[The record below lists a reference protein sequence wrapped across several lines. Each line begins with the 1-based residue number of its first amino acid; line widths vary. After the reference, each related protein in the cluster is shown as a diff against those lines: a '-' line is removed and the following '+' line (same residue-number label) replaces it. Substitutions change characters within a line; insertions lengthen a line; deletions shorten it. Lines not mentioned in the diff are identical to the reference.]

1 MGTNSVDTVDIVHLP
16 QHWANKSV
24 TEQLM
29 SSFQAGILRCFP
41 PQLLYK
47 KTKKSK
53 GKNAPCNLCKWNLS
67 LKGQNFCSS
76 GRLQKVAQQLLCL
89 RSDTFVFHI
98 WLSAHNEAGAG
109 CRQSRDAVIT
119 KHFLQGSQKSSSR
132 DSLFRWNS
140 IVMSK
145 GTN

>member
-1 MGTNSVDTVDIVHLP
+1 MGTNSAVAHCKHCSLAPT
-16 QHWANKSV
+16 
-24 TEQLM
+24 
-29 SSFQAGILRCFP
+29 SFRTIHVIIWSREIPMVFP

-47 KTKKSK
+47 NKKSK

-119 KHFLQGSQKSSSR
+119 KFFCKVLKNRALGIHYSDGFQLWCK
-132 DSLFRWNS
+132 
-140 IVMSK
+140 K
-145 GTN
+145 GMDE

>member
-1 MGTNSVDTVDIVHLP
+1 MGTNSAVAHCK
-16 QHWANKSV
+16 HCSV
-24 TEQLM
+24 RFTTIHVM
-29 SSFQAGILRCFP
+29 ISSREIPTIFT

-47 KTKKSK
+47 NKKSK
-53 GKNAPCNLCKWNLS
+53 SKNAPCNLCKWNLS

-145 GTN
+145 GRFRKSPSI

>member
-1 MGTNSVDTVDIVHLP
+1 MGTNSAVAHCKNCSLAPTSLFKQGNSD
-16 QHWANKSV
+16 
-24 TEQLM
+24 
-29 SSFQAGILRCFP
+29 GFP

-47 KTKKSK
+47 NKKSK

-98 WLSAHNEAGAG
+98 
-109 CRQSRDAVIT
+109 
-119 KHFLQGSQKSSSR
+119 
-132 DSLFRWNS
+132 
-140 IVMSK
+140 
-145 GTN
+145 